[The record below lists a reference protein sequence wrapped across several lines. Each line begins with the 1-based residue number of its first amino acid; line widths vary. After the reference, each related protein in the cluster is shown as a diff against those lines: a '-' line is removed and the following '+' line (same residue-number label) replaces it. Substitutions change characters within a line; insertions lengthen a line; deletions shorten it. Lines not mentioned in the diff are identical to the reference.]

1 MVVTRNFLPRI
12 SFCNGRQGR
21 VCNPQHFIHVP
32 LVAMLQQTMQTLKS
46 DKMKQ
51 LILTIYILGH
61 LNSYAQ
67 TDTINYNFDHKIME
81 VTGDLNKDNLPDKVI
96 VMQDTLNEN
105 APYRLQVF
113 FKEPSGQFKLIVTS
127 KKIIEPQYPYGRDG
141 YRTGNGFSDV
151 TIKNGIL
158 SVNFELLRGHFEH
171 KFRFQNENF
180 ELIGFS
186 KVYSD
191 GRGVMT
197 TTDFNLSTGI
207 RIEKSERYDT
217 DKVLSNTKKKILI
230 RPLPKLQDIT
240 PMENELY

>member
-1 MVVTRNFLPRI
+1 
-12 SFCNGRQGR
+12 
-21 VCNPQHFIHVP
+21 
-32 LVAMLQQTMQTLKS
+32 
-46 DKMKQ
+46 MKQ
-51 LILTIYILGH
+51 AVLTIFL
-61 LNSYAQ
+61 LLQLDSFAQ
-67 TDTINYNFDHKIME
+67 TDITNYNFNHIVME
-81 VTGDLNKDNLPDKVI
+81 VNGDLNKDNLTDKVI
-96 VMQDTLNEN
+96 VTQDTLNEN
-105 APYRLQVF
+105 APYRLQIF
-113 FKEPSGQFKLIVTS
+113 FKEPSGQLKLIVSST
-127 KKIIEPQYPYGRDG
+127 KLIESQYPDGRDG

>member
-1 MVVTRNFLPRI
+1 MKRFILPI
-12 SFCNGRQGR
+12 FILFQLDSF
-21 VCNPQHFIHVP
+21 
-32 LVAMLQQTMQTLKS
+32 
-46 DKMKQ
+46 
-51 LILTIYILGH
+51 
-61 LNSYAQ
+61 AQ
-67 TDTINYNFDHKIME
+67 TDTISYNFDHKIME
-81 VTGDLNKDNLPDKVI
+81 VVGDLNKDNLQDKVI
-96 VMQDTLNEN
+96 VTQDTLSEK

-113 FKEPSGQFKLIVTS
+113 FKEPNGQFKLIVTS
-127 KKIIEPQYPYGRDG
+127 AKIIEPQYPDGRDG

-151 TIKNGIL
+151 TIRNGVL

-171 KFRFQNENF
+171 KFRFQNGNF

-186 KVYSD
+186 EVYSD
-191 GRGVMT
+191 GHGVMT

-217 DKVLSNTKKKILI
+217 DKILSNTKKKILI